1 MTNRNGGKLSR
12 ESIENRKKMVL
23 AMELLAR
30 SVADEELIDAWLRN
44 GVADG
49 DIERFSLDVEEV
61 DDCYITDETLNQ
73 LINCFMAMMIVA
85 KNDGGLDMP

>member
-1 MTNRNGGKLSR
+1 MSN

-49 DIERFSLDVEEV
+49 DIEPFSLDIDEV
-61 DDCYITDETLNQ
+61 DDCYIDDKSLYQ
-73 LINCFMAMMIVA
+73 LITCFLTIMIVA
-85 KNDGGLDMP
+85 KGDGGLDLP

>member
-1 MTNRNGGKLSR
+1 MSN

-49 DIERFSLDVEEV
+49 DIEPFSLDVDEV
-61 DDCYITDETLNQ
+61 DDCYIDDKSLYQ
-73 LINCFMAMMIVA
+73 LITCFLTIMIVA
-85 KNDGGLDMP
+85 KGDGGLDLP

>member
-1 MTNRNGGKLSR
+1 MSR
-12 ESIENRKKMVL
+12 DSIENRKKMVL

-30 SVADEELIDAWLRN
+30 CVADEELIDAWLRN

-49 DIERFSLDVEEV
+49 DIEPYSTDIEEV

-73 LINCFMAMMIVA
+73 LINCFLAMMIVA
-85 KNDGGLDMP
+85 KSDGGLDMP

>member
-1 MTNRNGGKLSR
+1 MSNET
-12 ESIENRKKMVL
+12 IENRKKMVL

-30 SVADEELIDAWLRN
+30 SVSDEELIDAWFRN

-49 DIERFSLDVEEV
+49 DIELFSLDTKQV
-61 DDCYITDETLNQ
+61 DDCYVTDETLNR

-85 KNDGGLDMP
+85 KIDGGLDLPS